1 MLAHSPPLPLV
12 LNYIDEDHEVTMG
25 DGHGPLLHEHCQCIR
40 KLTAK
45 DEEGILLALQHRD
58 RVRCIRFLMPV
69 ANLQNVTMAID
80 DKFPLLEYL
89 YLEPLIKHD
98 ATLFGMLR
106 VPKTLHAPHLRHL
119 VLKKFAFSI
128 KSRLLT
134 TAVGL
139 VTLSLQNIHPS
150 AYFPPYDLLQ
160 QLSVMSQL
168 ETFGITFHSTVLNPD
183 VETLLP
189 VQRPNTAPITL
200 PNLRWFGFKG
210 NSAYLETLLPWIMTP
225 LLDKLQI
232 SFFDRQT
239 ISSHLLQFMGA
250 AENLRFSNT
259 SLTFSMDD
267 VQVMVHPHVG
277 ARTYSFYMEVGS
289 TRLDR
294 QVALAVQIFNALK
307 TLYTV
312 ECLTLKSER
321 PTSRSS
327 SWWGRGIGLDRVRWR
342 EFLRSFDNVK
352 TLRVPRGLV
361 RDLSRSLKPDNEETP
376 MELLPRLEEL
386 FIVYSGS
393 DHDADEFTAF
403 LDARQDAGRPISL
416 TRETI

>member
-1 MLAHSPPLPLV
+1 MSSIHIHILDDDSLLNIFRLCRPVLLDEDEGDDSRILLGGEWARERWWYKLAHICRRWRYLVLGSASHLGLCLLCTYGTPVADMLAHSPPLPLV

-168 ETFGITFHSTVLNPD
+168 ETF
-183 VETLLP
+183 
-189 VQRPNTAPITL
+189 
-200 PNLRWFGFKG
+200 
-210 NSAYLETLLPWIMTP
+210 
-225 LLDKLQI
+225 
-232 SFFDRQT
+232 
-239 ISSHLLQFMGA
+239 
-250 AENLRFSNT
+250 
-259 SLTFSMDD
+259 
-267 VQVMVHPHVG
+267 
-277 ARTYSFYMEVGS
+277 
-289 TRLDR
+289 
-294 QVALAVQIFNALK
+294 
-307 TLYTV
+307 
-312 ECLTLKSER
+312 
-321 PTSRSS
+321 
-327 SWWGRGIGLDRVRWR
+327 
-342 EFLRSFDNVK
+342 
-352 TLRVPRGLV
+352 
-361 RDLSRSLKPDNEETP
+361 
-376 MELLPRLEEL
+376 
-386 FIVYSGS
+386 
-393 DHDADEFTAF
+393 
-403 LDARQDAGRPISL
+403 
-416 TRETI
+416 